1 VVIDM
6 INHRELMQE
15 AWDIAKRGAVRF
27 GGKAKEYLSASLKI
41 VWEQVR
47 TVVKLNSKLVNMEQM
62 LDSLQSTRREY
73 AAYIYNVLLPFAKD
87 GQPITK
93 KIMNAIYKVIGF
105 KNSIDPGTKSIIRY
119 TKRYSTETYY
129 LLADIKRLRN
139 TSKATKYIVEI
150 RNTAVAVHWIP
161 KSILSEKKEIPD
173 WFIKEKKLFLV

>member
-1 VVIDM
+1 
-6 INHRELMQE
+6 MQE
-15 AWDIAKRGAVRF
+15 AWDMAKSGAVRF

-47 TVVKLNSKLVNMEQM
+47 KVMKLNSKLATMEKM

-73 AAYIYNVLLPFAKD
+73 AAYVHNVLLPFAKD

-93 KIMNAIYKVIGF
+93 KIMSAIYKVIGF
-105 KNSIDPGTKSIIRY
+105 KNSIDPGTKAIIRY
-119 TKRYSTETYY
+119 TKRYSSESYY
-129 LLADIKRLRN
+129 LLADIKLLRN
-139 TSKATKYIVEI
+139 TSKATRYVVEI

-161 KSILSEKKEIPD
+161 KSILSEDKEIPD